1 MILPF
6 VPGLSP
12 VLRRILN
19 KAGFSVIFTP
29 GVSLQDIICGKN
41 KTKFPP
47 RQVIYKLNCDCKDD
61 ARNAYIGKT
70 TRKAKAR
77 MAEHKGYVRRGEWHM
92 SGIAA
97 HKEHCKEGTVN
108 FDDPTILATI
118 NARSKRQADFKLD
131 HMEALMIKLHQ
142 TGPGSGFNEDEGR
155 RVRTKQWDPLLIHL
169 RKKLNLNNPELR
181 TEEL

>member
-1 MILPF
+1 MKKKQEFSTLFDVSSFSCTNERQLSSRAQERDLGSPDKYTRGRLKTTQK
-6 VPGLSP
+6 GLT
-12 VLRRILN
+12 LRHILN

-118 NARSKRQADFKLD
+118 YARSKRQADFKLD
-131 HMEALMIKLHQ
+131 HMEALMIKLH
-142 TGPGSGFNEDEGR
+142 
-155 RVRTKQWDPLLIHL
+155 
-169 RKKLNLNNPELR
+169 
-181 TEEL
+181 